1 MTPRPVLREVTAG
14 VVGFLLFMA
23 ASVVFFYAAGYDPY
37 AGAARSFQ
45 ITSIAYGVVFA
56 LISGYVTALLS
67 PLSRVRPAL
76 MVALLISVFA
86 IMSLLATDGVEAW
99 SQLSALILMAPAV
112 VFGSILRHRQTGTRS
127 ERNEKEL

>member
-1 MTPRPVLREVTAG
+1 
-14 VVGFLLFMA
+14 MA
-23 ASVVFFYAAGYDPY
+23 ASAVLFYAAGYDPY
-37 AGAARSFQ
+37 AGASRTFQ

-76 MVALLISVFA
+76 MVALLISVVA
-86 IMSLLATDGVEAW
+86 ILSLLATDGIEAW

-112 VFGSILRHRQTGTRS
+112 VFGSILRHRQTDART
-127 ERNEKEL
+127 ERKPGE